1 MQAQQLT
8 SRSFLVIICIPLTQ
22 DVPAPQT
29 PPERPA
35 ADAARKP
42 AATRPST
49 ADAPAGRARAARPKA
64 KAKANVM
71 KAVMKKTP
79 PKK

>member
-29 PPERPA
+29 PPERTA
-35 ADAARKP
+35 ADMRRPA
-42 AATRPST
+42 AATRPGT
-49 ADAPAGRARAARPKA
+49 AAAPAGRAARPKA
-64 KAKANVM
+64 KAKAKVM
-71 KAVMKKTP
+71 KTVVKKPP